1 VVFLVSGSL
10 FAQEKS
16 DDALTKKYAPILG
29 EYEFDL
35 TDMGGDV
42 QVLTFHVTDGNLWV
56 DSGDGDP
63 AICEPVEGQDL
74 EFTAESSDGQ
84 TFEIRFGKDDEGKVT
99 TCTINIVAMSLEIE
113 GTKIK

>member
-1 VVFLVSGSL
+1 MVSGSL

-16 DDALTKKYAPILG
+16 DEDLKKKYAPILG

-42 QVLTFHVTDGNLWV
+42 QVLSFHINDGSLWV

-63 AICEPVEGQDL
+63 AVCEPVEGQDL

-113 GTKIK
+113 GIKIK